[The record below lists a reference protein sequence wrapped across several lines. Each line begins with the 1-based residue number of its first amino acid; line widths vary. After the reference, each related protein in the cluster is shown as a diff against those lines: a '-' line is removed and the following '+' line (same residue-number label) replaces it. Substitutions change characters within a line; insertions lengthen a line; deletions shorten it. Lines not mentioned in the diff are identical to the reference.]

1 MMFSLIV
8 TDDLLYHN
16 QVQLIEVFSL
26 VRIFARS
33 QPGTGFRMV
42 NKVVQRI
49 PETNGLTCTS
59 AKQDD
64 LLLERSI
71 IARFDGLF
79 IRERFANDIS
89 AWTRVIIILRKNR
102 SLPTELQQLYC
113 SKTTIRT
120 WIQIDVLKNQTTPSA
135 SCRSPRNPLN
145 LDPLVRLV
153 SLMALRHMVMMFP
166 AFWRTVSASPW

>member
-1 MMFSLIV
+1 MFSLIV

-49 PETNGLTCTS
+49 LETNGLTCTS

-89 AWTRVIIILRKNR
+89 A
-102 SLPTELQQLYC
+102 
-113 SKTTIRT
+113 
-120 WIQIDVLKNQTTPSA
+120 
-135 SCRSPRNPLN
+135 
-145 LDPLVRLV
+145 
-153 SLMALRHMVMMFP
+153 
-166 AFWRTVSASPW
+166 